1 MGNEQSSVEDSDK
14 QREKQRDKQRNKCKV
29 RRSFDTNFGFYTY
42 NLEANSEWI
51 HSLDDYMEL
60 EVEITRRK
68 YEKQHMA
75 YCLKLKPKFM
85 KWLWKAREKIVM
97 KKYHPN
103 RMIDLL
109 ASGLDINDIDDVN
122 SYFETTP

>member
-1 MGNEQSSVEDSDK
+1 MGNEQSSVEDSY
-14 QREKQRDKQRNKCKV
+14 DKQRNKCGV
-29 RRSFDTNFGFYTY
+29 RRSFFDDNYGFCSYH
-42 NLEANSEWI
+42 LEANSEWI

-75 YCLKLKPKFM
+75 YCLKLKAKFM

-122 SYFETTP
+122 SYFETA

>member
-1 MGNEQSSVEDSDK
+1 MGNEQSSVEDSY
-14 QREKQRDKQRNKCKV
+14 DKQRNKCKV

-51 HSLDDYMEL
+51 HSLEDYMEL

-68 YEKQHMA
+68 YETQHMA
-75 YCLKLKPKFM
+75 CCLKLKNKFM

-109 ASGLDINDIDDVN
+109 ASGLDINDIDDMNV
-122 SYFETTP
+122 YFETT